1 MSRIFSAII
10 GSHDDKHGTN
20 DNRKT
25 KLNEN
30 KISKNIIIYDYS
42 PVISFCFLFIIP
54 VDEKDLS
61 IFLLHPRV
69 ISSGFLA
76 LFFFFYSS
84 STRHFDERW
93 SRLIRRRMNDRI
105 LALESFKWDPLGKPS
120 SFLLAPP
127 VNLIRLESKEG
138 IDVQYIHSRVCHN
151 YTPRTDIYIQ

>member
-76 LFFFFYSS
+76 LFFFFLFI
-84 STRHFDERW
+84 FDEAF
-93 SRLIRRRMNDRI
+93 RRKVITINQTQNERSDPGSGVVQMGSAWKTLFVYTCTSGESHQTGVKRGYRCTI
-105 LALESFKWDPLGKPS
+105 YTLA
-120 SFLLAPP
+120 
-127 VNLIRLESKEG
+127 
-138 IDVQYIHSRVCHN
+138 RV
-151 YTPRTDIYIQ
+151 P